1 MARKTSPQKP
11 GGPTGIK
18 RTEAKS
24 GQIYYFEGGKRI
36 PAAKGAKQYV
46 RQNFSTIDPDR
57 LTKQEQRSYRA
68 RLTAEANKA
77 EIQSRASQGFRFG
90 GRFIPKYLR
99 SIMEAL
105 NLINKDSNR
114 ELKKEFPA
122 VTNYG
127 DLIKKINEFPL
138 RVEIPETSIGLP
150 NERRGRVEMKSVIDI
165 AEQLDK
171 EGSLYCDLDLIV
183 ITAPLVDDEFNLIQP
198 GGEVITNRIEA
209 LTKIREWEEN
219 QADAEKAFD
228 PTAAFISFTHFGQ
241 IDAENGT
248 ITIDLNDS
256 QKDVQNSP

>member
-1 MARKTSPQKP
+1 MARKTPSQKP

-105 NLINKDSNR
+105 EMISKDSNR

-122 VTNYG
+122 VKNYG

-138 RVEIPETSIGLP
+138 RTEIPFTAIGLP
-150 NERRGRVEMKSVIDI
+150 NERRNRVELESVIDI
-165 AEQLDK
+165 AEKLNKKD
-171 EGSLYCDLDLIV
+171 SLYCDLNLVV
-183 ITAPLVDDEFNLIQP
+183 ITAPIVDDDFNLIQK
-198 GGEVITNRIEA
+198 GGEVVTNRIDA
-209 LTKIREWEEN
+209 LTKIREWEESI
-219 QADAEKAFD
+219 ADAEKAFD
-228 PTAAFISFTHFGQ
+228 PTAAFIKFFHFGQ